1 MFMKEKIQQPSTNT
15 RYRVR
20 CLCTTSQT
28 GLPPLPLF
36 AENFR
41 FFPFFPLFFRCSAF
55 FRFFVFYAFLYKQL
69 YFPIENSA

>member
-1 MFMKEKIQQPSTNT
+1 VSAAGSFS
-15 RYRVR
+15 
-20 CLCTTSQT
+20 CLQIDPLLPGGVAA

-41 FFPFFPLFFRCSAF
+41 FSPFFPLFFRCSAF

>member
-1 MFMKEKIQQPSTNT
+1 MHHLLLDEILTQKLFSISDSS
-15 RYRVR
+15 
-20 CLCTTSQT
+20 LA

-41 FFPFFPLFFRCSAF
+41 FSPFFPLFFRCSAF